1 MPHCPYCASSEAT
14 RRGSKRRKD
23 RFQCKQCSR
32 YYIDRSRSPNNVLSI
47 DIETLP
53 IKAYVWGTW
62 KQNIYRPQII
72 EDWCLLS
79 YSAKWI
85 GNDNI
90 ISNVLTPQ
98 EAVKRDDK
106 RITKEIWRL
115 LDTANVAITHNGKRF
130 DIRKINTRFWKHD
143 LHRPNS
149 YKVIDTLVSARSIFG
164 LTYNSMDAI
173 AEFIGAD
180 QKLETE
186 FELWDG
192 CSNGDEDSLDEMLTY
207 NEQDVRTQEQI
218 YMSMREWM
226 PNHPS
231 FAIYSNLVNVCP
243 VCLKNEYASIGFYV
257 ANKKKYREYR
267 CCSCHSIWHRSKAV
281 K

>member
-1 MPHCPYCASSEAT
+1 MPSCPYCAGTAT
-14 RRGSKRRKD
+14 RRGSKRRPD
-23 RFQCKQCSR
+23 RYQCKQCKQ
-32 YYIDRSRSPNNVLSI
+32 YFTDRTAQSPRILSI

-98 EAVKRDDK
+98 EAVRRDDK
-106 RITKEIWRL
+106 RVAKEIWRL
-115 LDTANVAITHNGKRF
+115 LDNASVAITHNGKRF
-130 DIRKINTRFWKHD
+130 DIRKINSRLWKHN
-143 LHRPNS
+143 LHRPSS
-149 YKVIDTLVSARSIFG
+149 YKVIDTLVSARAIFG
-164 LTYNSMDAI
+164 QTYNSMDAI

-180 QKLETE
+180 QKLDTE
-186 FELWDG
+186 FALWDG
-192 CSNGDEDSLDEMLTY
+192 CSNGNEDSLFEMVTY

-218 YMSMREWM
+218 YMAMREWM
-226 PNHPS
+226 PSHPS
-231 FAIYSNLVNVCP
+231 FAIYAGLTNVCP
-243 VCLKNEYASIGFYV
+243 VCLENNYASIGFYV
-257 ANKKKYREYR
+257 TNKKKYREYR
-267 CCSCHSIWHRSKAV
+267 CRCCHSIWHNSKAV